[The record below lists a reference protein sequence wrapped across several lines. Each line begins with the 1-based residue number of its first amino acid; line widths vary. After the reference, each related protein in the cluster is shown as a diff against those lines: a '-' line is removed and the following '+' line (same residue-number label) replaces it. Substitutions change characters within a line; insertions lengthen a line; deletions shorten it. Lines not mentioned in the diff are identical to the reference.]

1 MGSYQPAT
9 NTSGSGLPV
18 CLSGIGIHP
27 RAQSSS
33 RRRYNHHQHNEVIR
47 PMHSCRQKCI
57 RDPDVRSTE
66 EAILDESD
74 RLNQTTLNEVPLRH
88 NILQERPRHSLAL
101 QMADLDHRRETIR
114 KHRSNRGLVNSM
126 DEQRAFLELHSNRK
140 HGVLRAMMQS
150 PSFQDEFVRV
160 LLHHNCAKAA

>member
-9 NTSGSGLPV
+9 KTSGGGLPV
-18 CLSGIGIHP
+18 CLSGIGLHP

-33 RRRYNHHQHNEVIR
+33 RRHYLHHQHNEVIR
-47 PMHSCRQKCI
+47 PMYSCRQKSI
-57 RDPDVRSTE
+57 REQDVSSTE

-74 RLNQTTLNEVPLRH
+74 RLNQTTLNEVRLRH

-101 QMADLDHRRETIR
+101 QMAELDHRRETIR
-114 KHRSNRGLVNSM
+114 KHRSNRGLVNSV

-140 HGVLRAMMQS
+140 HGVVRAMLQN
-150 PSFQDEFVRV
+150 PSFQNEFVRV
-160 LLHHNCAKAA
+160 LQHHNCAKAA

>member
-9 NTSGSGLPV
+9 KTSGGGLPV

-27 RAQSSS
+27 TAQSSS
-33 RRRYNHHQHNEVIR
+33 RRHYLHHQHKEVIR
-47 PMHSCRQKCI
+47 PMHSCRQKSV
-57 RDPDVRSTE
+57 REQDVSSTD
-66 EAILDESD
+66 EAILDE

-114 KHRSNRGLVNSM
+114 KHRLNRGLVNSM

-140 HGVLRAMMQS
+140 HGVVRAMMQN
-150 PSFQDEFVRV
+150 PSFQNEFVRV
-160 LLHHNCAKAA
+160 LQHHNCAKAA